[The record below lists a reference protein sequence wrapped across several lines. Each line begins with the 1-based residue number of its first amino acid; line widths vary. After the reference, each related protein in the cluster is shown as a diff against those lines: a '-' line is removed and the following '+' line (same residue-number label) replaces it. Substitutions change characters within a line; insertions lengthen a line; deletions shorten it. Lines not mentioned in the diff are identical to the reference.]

1 MPALDGWKEAAFVGY
16 FGPIGLSCH
25 DSQALSLADDP
36 GVGTLY
42 WTSEALEYLP
52 DTPNRQ
58 HLREVLMPINYF
70 LIVFSVLVHGT
81 SIGFFQA
88 TRSVVGKGHPEPQD
102 DPPIPIR
109 PGADIYISAS
119 NLQSRGDLELSR
131 TSTRRQS
138 AREYLSRHISIPN
151 QGDNRPSAYRSQL
164 DLALERS
171 NTRRASARDYLDR
184 TITIDPEAYNIDRRD
199 SMDDPKSLKSP
210 VRSRTRSPPPPIRTT
225 SNLSMQ
231 RTDTDPVS
239 ATSGHSGNG
248 SGNRISR
255 LDWIRRGKM
264 ARGEPISDEEESSP
278 VERQRSVNASNRV

>member
-1 MPALDGWKEAAFVGY
+1 LTN
-16 FGPIGLSCH
+16 L
-25 DSQALSLADDP
+25 P

-58 HLREVLMPINYF
+58 HLREVILPINYF

-81 SIGFFQA
+81 SIGMFQA
-88 TRSVVGKGHPEPQD
+88 SRSIVGKGHPEPKD
-102 DPPIPIR
+102 EPPIPIR

-119 NLQSRGDLELSR
+119 NLHSRGDLSLSR

-151 QGDNRPSAYRSQL
+151 QGDGRPSAYRSQL

-184 TITIDPEAYNIDRRD
+184 TITIDSPALDADQRD
-199 SMDDPKSLKSP
+199 SEDDPKSPKFP
-210 VRSRTRSPPPPIRTT
+210 IRSRTRSPPPPIRITSNPPPIRTT
-225 SNLSMQ
+225 SNLSIP
-231 RTDTDPVS
+231 RTNTDPVS
-239 ATSGHSGNG
+239 ASSGHSG
-248 SGNRISR
+248 SSHRVSR
-255 LDWIRRGKM
+255 LDWMRRGKM
-264 ARGEPISDEEESSP
+264 ARGEPISDDEESVSG
-278 VERQRSVNASNRV
+278 ERQKLGNASDRV

>member
-1 MPALDGWKEAAFVGY
+1 LTN
-16 FGPIGLSCH
+16 L
-25 DSQALSLADDP
+25 P

-58 HLREVLMPINYF
+58 HLREVILPINYF

-81 SIGFFQA
+81 SIGMFQA
-88 TRSVVGKGHPEPQD
+88 SRSIVGKGHPEPKD
-102 DPPIPIR
+102 EPPIPIR

-119 NLQSRGDLELSR
+119 NLHSRGDLSLSR

-151 QGDNRPSAYRSQL
+151 QGDGRPSAYRSQL

-184 TITIDPEAYNIDRRD
+184 AITIDPAALDADYRD
-199 SMDDPKSLKSP
+199 SDDDPKSLKSP
-210 VRSRTRSPPPPIRTT
+210 NRSRTRSPPPPIRITSNPAPIRTT
-225 SNLSMQ
+225 SNLSIP
-231 RTDTDPVS
+231 RTNTDPVS
-239 ATSGHSGNG
+239 ASSGSNH
-248 SGNRISR
+248 RVSR

-264 ARGEPISDEEESSP
+264 ARGEPISDDEES
-278 VERQRSVNASNRV
+278 VLEGRQNLGNASDRV

>member
-1 MPALDGWKEAAFVGY
+1 M
-16 FGPIGLSCH
+16 
-25 DSQALSLADDP
+25 
-36 GVGTLY
+36 
-42 WTSEALEYLP
+42 EYLP

-58 HLREVLMPINYF
+58 HLREVLLPINYF

-81 SIGFFQA
+81 SIGIFQA
-88 TRSVVGKGHPEPQD
+88 TRSVVGKGHPAPKD

-119 NLQSRGDLELSR
+119 NLHSRGDLSLSR

-151 QGDNRPSAYRSQL
+151 QGDARPNAYRSQL

-184 TITIDPEAYNIDRRD
+184 TVTIDPEAIGADRCD
-199 SMDDPKSLKSP
+199 SDDDPKSLKSP
-210 VRSRTRSPPPPIRTT
+210 VRSRTRSPPPPRRTT
-225 SNLSMQ
+225 SNLSIP
-231 RTDTDPVS
+231 RTDTINSV
-239 ATSGHSGNG
+239 HSG
-248 SGNRISR
+248 SSNRTPR

-264 ARGEPISDEEESSP
+264 ARGEPVSDDEGYSP
-278 VERQRSVNASNRV
+278 KGEQKRGDPWNEV

>member
-1 MPALDGWKEAAFVGY
+1 LTD
-16 FGPIGLSCH
+16 LS
-25 DSQALSLADDP
+25 

-58 HLREVLMPINYF
+58 HLREVLLPINYF
-70 LIVFSVLVHGT
+70 IIVFSVLVHGT

-88 TRSVVGKGHPEPQD
+88 SRSIVGKGHPEPKD

-119 NLQSRGDLELSR
+119 NLHSRGDLSLSR

-138 AREYLSRHISIPN
+138 AREYLSRHYSIPS
-151 QGDNRPSAYRSQL
+151 QGEAGPNAYRSQL

-184 TITIDPEAYNIDRRD
+184 TITINPAALDADDRD
-199 SMDDPKSLKSP
+199 SEDEPKSPRSP
-210 VRSRTRSPPPPIRTT
+210 SRAGTRSPPPPTRIMSDPPAMSTT
-225 SNLSMQ
+225 SNLSIA
-231 RTDTDPVS
+231 RTNTDPVNEGKEQ
-239 ATSGHSGNG
+239 SGS
-248 SGNRISR
+248 NRRASR
-255 LDWIRRGKM
+255 LDWVRRGRI
-264 ARGEPISDEEESSP
+264 ARGEPISDEE
-278 VERQRSVNASNRV
+278 RSVSGEMEPRGHASDRV

>member
-16 FGPIGLSCH
+16 FGPIGVFPYPTLSP
-25 DSQALSLADDP
+25 LSDRL

-58 HLREVLMPINYF
+58 HLREVLLPINYF

-81 SIGFFQA
+81 SIGMFQA
-88 TRSVVGKGHPEPQD
+88 SRSIVGKGHPEPKD

-109 PGADIYISAS
+109 PGADLYISAS
-119 NLQSRGDLELSR
+119 NRHSRGDLALSR

-138 AREYLSRHISIPN
+138 AREYLSRHISISN
-151 QGDNRPSAYRSQL
+151 QGDARPDAYRSQL

-184 TITIDPEAYNIDRRD
+184 TITIDPEAFDADYRERD
-199 SMDDPKSLKSP
+199 DDQKSPKSP
-210 VRSRTRSPPPPIRTT
+210 VSGRTRSPPPPIRTT
-225 SNLSMQ
+225 SNATPTRTTSNLSIP
-231 RTDTDPVS
+231 RTDTDPAS
-239 ATSGHSGNG
+239 ATSGLSGFS
-248 SGNRISR
+248 SGASR

-264 ARGEPISDEEESSP
+264 ARGEPVSDRVRTSES
-278 VERQRSVNASNRV
+278 A